1 MFLRSLGQNDPYIT
15 YFRIYRNMIHIFSL
29 TSREKLSIIS
39 LYRFRR
45 YTSDLSR
52 VFSLILYIIVYYVYL
67 LINHTHV
74 SDTQFQNQ
82 VLLELQKLNGR
93 FDTLEGKV
101 DVLATKFREF
111 KTNQEQFNAAIWAL
125 NTQSFSTITDLQGKT
140 DDMQSAVHDIRLEVV
155 SPWKLRQ
162 PK

>member
-1 MFLRSLGQNDPYIT
+1 M
-15 YFRIYRNMIHIFSL
+15 
-29 TSREKLSIIS
+29 
-39 LYRFRR
+39 
-45 YTSDLSR
+45 
-52 VFSLILYIIVYYVYL
+52 
-67 LINHTHV
+67 

-93 FDTLEGKV
+93 FDNLEGRFDTLEGKFDNLEWTV
-101 DVLATKFREF
+101 GTLTWKIDTLTEELHTFTE
-111 KTNQEQFNAAIWAL
+111 NQEQFNAAIWAL
-125 NTQSFSTITDLQGKT
+125 NTQSFSTIADLQGKT